1 MKRVMITA
9 WALCACLATI
19 RAEVINS
26 VIEDYNCEVEYSSLT
41 SGTCREQ
48 TTVTI
53 LNENGV
59 GAGHIVIHCDKFMS
73 LEGFKGVI
81 TDADGKEV
89 KKLSKKDLKMT
100 EASSSLSDDSYTYY
114 YETYAP
120 RYPYT
125 VHYEVA
131 QKIKNQSIAFAGF
144 HAYDS
149 RDQSVKRAHYSI
161 SVPKEVGLRYKEIN
175 VSGVVK
181 TQQTAD
187 RITATVEMTDLP
199 AIPTEVYSPSL
210 GSLAP
215 RVVFAPENFSYDG
228 FKGDM
233 KSWNSF
239 GKWLYGLFEGRDV
252 LPEELKA
259 KVHQLADGCSTN
271 REKVKVLYRFLQ
283 ENTRYVSIQLG
294 IGGYRPMAAAD
305 VFAKGFGDC
314 KALSFYMKALLKE
327 VGIESNYAVISTDK
341 ANVMADFAN
350 VTEFNHAILQVP
362 LEADTLWLECTNPTL
377 PFGFVHDDIAGHQTL
392 LVKPQGGEMV
402 RVRDYDDDLK
412 VDTIDVDVTIAADYS
427 AQLRVRHKSML
438 DGYSFAEK
446 LGKLEAKKQELA
458 LKALLKQSNVVLS
471 DIDFRVDKSEVPSGE
486 VIFTAS
492 QQLYGKRSGT
502 RLFAPINLN
511 TPGYANYTLNS
522 RKTDISVPASGI
534 VYRTVL
540 HLAEGMTVES
550 LVKPSVTEC
559 EFGKVEE
566 KCEQSADGST
576 IAITQIVHINR
587 GRYPADRNADFKTF
601 RDVIKR
607 LYTQNI
613 VIKK

>member
-1 MKRVMITA
+1 MMITA

-125 VHYEVA
+125 VRYEVV

-392 LVKPQGGEMV
+392 LVKP
-402 RVRDYDDDLK
+402 
-412 VDTIDVDVTIAADYS
+412 
-427 AQLRVRHKSML
+427 
-438 DGYSFAEK
+438 
-446 LGKLEAKKQELA
+446 
-458 LKALLKQSNVVLS
+458 
-471 DIDFRVDKSEVPSGE
+471 
-486 VIFTAS
+486 
-492 QQLYGKRSGT
+492 
-502 RLFAPINLN
+502 
-511 TPGYANYTLNS
+511 
-522 RKTDISVPASGI
+522 
-534 VYRTVL
+534 
-540 HLAEGMTVES
+540 
-550 LVKPSVTEC
+550 
-559 EFGKVEE
+559 
-566 KCEQSADGST
+566 
-576 IAITQIVHINR
+576 
-587 GRYPADRNADFKTF
+587 
-601 RDVIKR
+601 
-607 LYTQNI
+607 
-613 VIKK
+613 